1 MMTIEEIKNYILENF
16 KSIKL
21 LEANEDLFFMH
32 ENNDKLPFATIVTKD
47 NGYDNFS
54 NLDREGYFR
63 INIGIDKKIFN
74 AMFKEMTN
82 EKRLEAYLDLG
93 IDYTR
98 EDIIQPH
105 PTYGSLY
112 WICVVNPS
120 DKTFERLKEYLN
132 ISYIKISKN
141 E

>member
-1 MMTIEEIKNYILENF
+1 MTIEEIKNYILENF

-32 ENNDKLPFATIVTKD
+32 ENNDKLPFATIVTRD
-47 NGYDNFS
+47 NDYDNFS
-54 NLDREGYFR
+54 NLDRDDYFR

-74 AMFKEMTN
+74 AMFDGMTS
-82 EKRLEAYLDLG
+82 EKGLEAYLELG

-120 DKTFERLKEYLN
+120 DKTFERLKEYLS